1 MIYDRYAVR
10 RKPAEGALK
19 QCGKGG
25 VKAKGMVADV
35 QAGGF
40 PQLYAAIAP
49 NAPDFAITL

>member
-25 VKAKGMVADV
+25 VTAKGMVADV